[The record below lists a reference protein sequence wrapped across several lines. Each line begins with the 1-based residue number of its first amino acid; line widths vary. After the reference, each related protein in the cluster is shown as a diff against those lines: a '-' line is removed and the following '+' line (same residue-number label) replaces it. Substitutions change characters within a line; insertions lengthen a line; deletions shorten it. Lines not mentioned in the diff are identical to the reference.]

1 MDGSTAVA
9 GVVGVWMA
17 VIVLMVIMGLAAAMV
32 ANQGP
37 TTYKSTRATLM
48 PIFPPYPAQVD
59 CPPGQHYDGSTG
71 LCVVNTNV

>member
-1 MDGSTAVA
+1 MVA
-9 GVVGVWMA
+9 GVVGVWIA

-32 ANQGP
+32 ANQSP
-37 TTYKSTRATLM
+37 TYKSTRATLM
-48 PIFPPYPAQVD
+48 PIFPPTPAQVL